1 MKNEKAKET
10 ERMRNER
17 IKGTSNGQTL
27 RTRIVPDKKGYS
39 RKIKHKGSLKEN
51 N

>member
-1 MKNEKAKET
+1 MKNNKAKES

-27 RTRIVPDKKGYS
+27 RTRRIESRTKYS
-39 RKIKHKGSLKEN
+39 RKIKHKGKTE
-51 N
+51 